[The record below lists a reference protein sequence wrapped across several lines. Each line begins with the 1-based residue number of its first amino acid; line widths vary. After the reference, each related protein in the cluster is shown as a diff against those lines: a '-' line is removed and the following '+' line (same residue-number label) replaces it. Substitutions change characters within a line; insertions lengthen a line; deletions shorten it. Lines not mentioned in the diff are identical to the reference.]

1 MESFFGIGG
10 PELLLILVLATIVL
24 GPLRMVRAA
33 RQLGILLR
41 DLRNYYQ
48 QLSSGLSEELAALD
62 DLGKLDLNLNN
73 IATPPAEQTGT
84 IAPSQEATAPAEPS
98 QSSAPRQESN
108 APLSLAESHTVQAS
122 ESANDTPGS
131 NTDPQP

>member
-48 QLSSGLSEELAALD
+48 QLTSGLSEELAALD

-73 IATPPAEQTGT
+73 ITAPLAGQTRT
-84 IAPSQEATAPAEPS
+84 IAPSQEATVPAEPS
-98 QSSAPRQESN
+98 QSDAPRQEST
-108 APLSLAESHTVQAS
+108 APLSLAESRTVQAS
-122 ESANDTPGS
+122 ESAHDTPGG